1 MKKARF
7 DPSGAASRDIPEDL
21 LAELHAVA
29 SMPDDQI
36 DTSDPDAPEVT
47 DWSGATRGR
56 FYRPMKKL
64 KSLRVDEDVLA
75 YFQAQGPGYQTR
87 INRVLRAA
95 MLRGLRRQVQAK
107 PKEQSA

>member
-1 MKKARF
+1 MKKASF
-7 DPSGAASRDIPEDL
+7 DPSGAASQNSEEDL
-21 LAELHAVA
+21 LTELRAVA

-36 DTSDPDAPEVT
+36 DTSDPDAPEVI

-56 FYRPMKKL
+56 FYRPNKKL

-95 MLRGLRRQVQAK
+95 MLRGLRRQIEAK
-107 PKEQSA
+107 RKGQSA